1 MKTLLAIA
9 AVALASC
16 SSVTPVASLGNGS
29 YMVGAK
35 STALGRGPTDVKM
48 HAIKQA
54 ERHCQKAGKT
64 AVIETTKSSG
74 APGWTP
80 VNGEVVFRCD

>member
-1 MKTLLAIA
+1 MRLLLCTVVLLAG
-9 AVALASC
+9 C
-16 SSVTPVASLGNGS
+16 SSVTKVASLGDGR

-54 ERHCQKAGKT
+54 EKHCAGMGKN

-74 APGWTP
+74 APGWTA
-80 VNGEVVFRCD
+80 VNGEIVFRCE